1 MQSQR
6 KLKPTEVIVQK
17 CVITKFSYVRDSV
30 LLEHK
35 GTGSV
40 PQGEMEMLRR
50 VYIHENLSCASKI
63 ELPYYSVG
71 FFKKICVHC
80 GVAGTSRLLGDAL
93 DVYPKCAHCKDKAV
107 VRRPKRKTV
116 VAGDLASK
124 R

>member
-1 MQSQR
+1 MHSQR
-6 KLKPTEVIVQK
+6 RLKPTEVVALK
-17 CVITKFSYVRDSV
+17 RLITKFSYVCGSV
-30 LLEHK
+30 LSEYQ
-35 GTGSV
+35 GTGRD
-40 PQGEMEMLRR
+40 PQGEIEMLKR
-50 VYIHENLSCASKI
+50 VYIRENLSCDSKI
-63 ELPYYSVG
+63 ELPYYSVD